1 METSPDEEGNVLV
14 LERVSVKPYRSQDE
28 YIYAMKEDLADW
40 FNKLYSEL
48 TITESNFF
56 NSIET
61 GVVLCQHA
69 NTVQNYIHEF
79 TSSSNSSSRHS
90 SSSSSST
97 EVIEVLFRKSAKSG
111 SFQSRDNI
119 SNFLHWCRNLLIPD
133 TLLFETEDLV
143 SRKNERNV
151 VLCLLEV
158 ARRGAKYG
166 VPAPTIIEME
176 QEIDREI
183 EQDSNPQKPP
193 TPPVQRKTSPREIPD
208 VLLRFSFFFQV
219 RELIGRCTCPD
230 QFPIIRVSEG
240 KYKIGENETLIFVRI
255 LRNHVMVRIGGGWDT
270 LENYLNRHDPC
281 RCALKGPCPNED
293 SKPCIRPPR
302 KPRSHEGIATDDP
315 EMGRRNGLG

>member
-1 METSPDEEGNVLV
+1 MSQGCNDVTPPDGTLTEQHVAMETSPDEEGNVLV

-97 EVIEVLFRKSAKSG
+97 ELIEVLFRKSAKSG

-193 TPPVQRKTSPREIPD
+193 TPPVQRKTCDMMSLDAMVTPFEYCLMAVSGPYCVNGIH
-208 VLLRFSFFFQV
+208 
-219 RELIGRCTCPD
+219 GR
-230 QFPIIRVSEG
+230 
-240 KYKIGENETLIFVRI
+240 N
-255 LRNHVMVRIGGGWDT
+255 
-270 LENYLNRHDPC
+270 
-281 RCALKGPCPNED
+281 
-293 SKPCIRPPR
+293 
-302 KPRSHEGIATDDP
+302 
-315 EMGRRNGLG
+315 